1 MAALGAGF
9 DCASPAELKLA
20 LAAGGKSM
28 IYANP
33 QKTPKMIKEAY
44 DLNCNTF
51 TFDSEEELRKMIAC
65 TPEGKRGRFV
75 LRILPPDESC
85 SICKF
90 GVKFGANE
98 DEVERLV
105 RLMVELKKEK
115 DNFDIYGV
123 SFHVGSGCGST

>member
-1 MAALGAGF
+1 
-9 DCASPAELKLA
+9 
-20 LAAGGKSM
+20 
-28 IYANP
+28 
-33 QKTPKMIKEAY
+33 MIKEAY

-51 TFDSEEELRKMIAC
+51 TFDSEAELRKMIDC

-98 DEVERLV
+98 DETERLV
-105 RLMVELKKEK
+105 RLMVELKNEK

-123 SFHVGSGCGST
+123 SFHVGSGCGSTKSFALAV